1 MQNLSFVYELYMFL
15 ILKNCLVSISKHM
28 IMLRHGSLMTQLVK
42 AILLITQ
49 KSPLPSF
56 LMHLIKTV
64 LFTFHPTKKKRL
76 QAKDKDKDL
85 DCMNVLLSSKNLK
98 IT

>member
-28 IMLRHGSLMTQLVK
+28 IMLGHWSLMTQSVK

-49 KSPLPSF
+49 KSPLASF
-56 LMHLIKTV
+56 LMQLIRTA
-64 LFTFHPTKKKRL
+64 LFTFREKKRL
-76 QAKDKDKDL
+76 QAKDKGKDL
-85 DCMNVLLSSKNLK
+85 DFRNVLLSSKNLK

>member
-28 IMLRHGSLMTQLVK
+28 IMLQHGSLMTQLVK
-42 AILLITQ
+42 TTLLITQ
-49 KSPLPSF
+49 KSPLPSL

-64 LFTFHPTKKKRL
+64 LFTFHPTKKRDYK
-76 QAKDKDKDL
+76 QKT
-85 DCMNVLLSSKNLK
+85 K
-98 IT
+98 IKILIS